1 MKNDWIYLLCKIIRW
16 GVAMLLIL
24 IIVTPA
30 IYSLSVNYSE
40 HFINA

>member
-1 MKNDWIYLLCKIIRW
+1 
-16 GVAMLLIL
+16 MLLIL